1 MPRSRLPQGLTIGFA
16 AVCAIVVLGIVLVLV
31 AQPFVPALV
40 WALTLAVLCSPFER
54 RLRARTG
61 SPALAASL
69 TLLLAAVLVVI
80 PGILVISALIN
91 QVVAGAGTYGP
102 LFSPEGLE
110 QLGHTYPR
118 VAQLIASLE
127 GGLGLNQLYALLPG
141 QIAQWSGKIFQESAT
156 GMVTLLLTFY
166 FLFYLLRDGDRALAA
181 LRRTLPLHPDEF
193 DELVGKTSQTVFA
206 SVYATAAVAA
216 VQGMLGGL
224 MFWVLGLPAPVFWG
238 VVMGLLAIVP
248 FLGAFVVWAP
258 AAIGLALS
266 GEWGSA
272 LILTVWGTVVI
283 GLIDNIIYPIL
294 VGTRLS
300 LHPLISFIS
309 IIGGLLL
316 FGAHGIVLGP
326 LLVALMQ
333 ALVHIA
339 QAELPPA
346 RTPPLPGQ
354 PEP

>member
-1 MPRSRLPQGLTIGFA
+1 MTRSRLPQGLTTGIA
-16 AVCAIVVLGIVLVLV
+16 VVCAIVVLGIVLVLI

-69 TLLLAAVLVVI
+69 TLLLAAILVVI

-91 QVVAGAGTYGP
+91 QIVAGAGTYGP
-102 LFSPEGLE
+102 LLSPAGLE
-110 QLGHTYPR
+110 RLGNAYPR
-118 VAQLIASLE
+118 VAQFIATLE

-141 QIAQWSGKIFQESAT
+141 QIAQWSGKVFQESAT
-156 GMVTLLLTFY
+156 GIITLLLTFY
-166 FLFYLLRDGDRALAA
+166 FLFYLLRDGDRALAV
-181 LRRTLPLHPDEF
+181 LRQALPLQPDEF
-193 DELVGKTSQTVFA
+193 NELVGKTSQTVFA

-216 VQGMLGGL
+216 VQGLLGGL

-248 FLGAFVVWAP
+248 FLGAFVIWVP
-258 AAIGLALS
+258 AAISLALA

-272 LILTVWGTVVI
+272 LLLTIWGTVVI

-300 LHPLISFIS
+300 LHPLISFIA

-333 ALVHIA
+333 ALLHIA
-339 QAELPPA
+339 RAELPIA
-346 RTPPLPGQ
+346 RTEPLPGKTG
-354 PEP
+354 P